1 MNADQQQLTDLIHAC
16 LDGRRTEA
24 QTAALNAR
32 LRAEAAAR
40 DLYLKLADTHSCLAV
55 DESLWMQPAADSGAP
70 NSSGGSAR
78 QRWLAGRPL
87 TAAAAGLVLG
97 LCCASVAW
105 AIVGPSLGK
114 VITLLQEGF
123 ETSPAPRVTGV
134 PAEPGHWGGDYS
146 ELAGAQPRLK
156 PESGT
161 KMLRFLRGD
170 FEGRDIPTSHSCD
183 VFRLVDVRPYR
194 RDLEG
199 GEAVVQL
206 TAVFN
211 AQPFP
216 AGENF
221 SATLTIF
228 ALDGGLVG
236 NENIKAENVLS
247 TESLAYSRSTK
258 VVMDRD
264 PGTWQKVS
272 NELRLPPGTDYLML
286 RIGMSNDTKSP
297 GLRRDSFGGHFVDKL
312 QLVLAQRSEI
322 PVP

>member
-1 MNADQQQLTDLIHAC
+1 MTTGHHELSELIHAC
-16 LDGRRTEA
+16 LDG
-24 QTAALNAR
+24 TATDDQIARLNAR
-32 LRAEAAAR
+32 LRDDEAAR
-40 DLYLKLADTHSCLAV
+40 ELYLRLADTHSCLAA
-55 DESLWMQPAADSGAP
+55 DESLWVGPAADSSLAAARVHP
-70 NSSGGSAR
+70 AR

-87 TAAAAGLVLG
+87 AAAAVGLVLG

-123 ETSPAPRVTGV
+123 ETSLAPRVTGV
-134 PAEPGHWGGDYS
+134 PVEPGHWGGDYS
-146 ELAGAQPRLK
+146 ELAGAQPQLK

-216 AGENF
+216 AGETF

-228 ALDGGLVG
+228 ALDAALVG